1 MGGGA
6 RNELLCRLTAEA
18 TGLPVLGGPVEA
30 TALGVDDKEW
40 GARLKAFVVKADGAD
55 IDEETV
61 KAYVRDNLARYKV
74 PREVVFVSELPR
86 NPTGKILKRVL
97 RDIGE
102 GVANLED
109 GVANIQ
115 QLVEDRV
122 DAVTEAIGDGVDAVG
137 DRIDA
142 RLFVQGDAPTSR
154 LVEQF
159 SATRFELEAVT
170 AQMPA
175 EEKKRRADAI
185 IVNVGSPADLQARVD
200 DLLHGWGLR

>member
-1 MGGGA
+1 MG
-6 RNELLCRLTAEA
+6 R
-18 TGLPVLGGPVEA
+18 PV
-30 TALGVDDKEW
+30 
-40 GARLKAFVVKADGAD
+40 AD

-142 RLFVQGDAPTSR
+142 VMRPGGDKPESTDG
-154 LVEQF
+154 
-159 SATRFELEAVT
+159 
-170 AQMPA
+170 AQ
-175 EEKKRRADAI
+175 
-185 IVNVGSPADLQARVD
+185 
-200 DLLHGWGLR
+200 